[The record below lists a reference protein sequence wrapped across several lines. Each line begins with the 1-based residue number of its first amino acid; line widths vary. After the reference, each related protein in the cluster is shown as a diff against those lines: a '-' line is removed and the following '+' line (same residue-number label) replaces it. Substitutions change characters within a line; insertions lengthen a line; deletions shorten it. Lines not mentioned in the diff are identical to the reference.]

1 MNIEFKWDGVKL
13 LRKRSGFILVEA
25 LTSLTISLMIIF
37 MLSLCVSEQFKLI
50 NQWEQRVNAHKII
63 LLHLENSHMPDKV
76 MIKNRIYYYQKIENT
91 YQVKVNNHV
100 YQVKS

>member
-1 MNIEFKWDGVKL
+1 M
-13 LRKRSGFILVEA
+13 KRHSGFILVEA
-25 LTSLTISLMIIF
+25 LTSLTISLTIIF

-63 LLHLENSHMPDKV
+63 LLHLENSHMPNKV
-76 MIKNRIYYYQKIENT
+76 TIKNRIYYYQKIGNT
-91 YQVKVNNHV
+91 YQVRVNNYV

>member
-1 MNIEFKWDGVKL
+1 M
-13 LRKRSGFILVEA
+13 KRHSGFILVEA
-25 LTSLTISLMIIF
+25 LTSLTISLTIIF

-63 LLHLENSHMPDKV
+63 LLHLENSHMPNRV
-76 MIKNRIYYYQKIENT
+76 TIKNRIYYYQKIGNT
-91 YQVKVNNHV
+91 YQVRVNNHV

>member
-1 MNIEFKWDGVKL
+1 MNIEFKWDGVKS
-13 LRKRSGFILVEA
+13 LRRRSGFILVEA

-37 MLSLCVSEQFKLI
+37 MLSICVSEQFKLI
-50 NQWEQRVNAHKII
+50 NEWEQRVNAHKII
-63 LLHLENSHMPDKV
+63 LLHLKNKDIPNQV
-76 MIKNRIYYYQKIENT
+76 TIKNRIYNYQQIGNV

>member
-1 MNIEFKWDGVKL
+1 
-13 LRKRSGFILVEA
+13 
-25 LTSLTISLMIIF
+25 

-63 LLHLENSHMPDKV
+63 LLHLENSHMPNKV
-76 MIKNRIYYYQKIENT
+76 TIKNRIYYYQKIGKT
-91 YQVKVNNHV
+91 YQVRVNNYV

>member
-1 MNIEFKWDGVKL
+1 
-13 LRKRSGFILVEA
+13 
-25 LTSLTISLMIIF
+25 

-63 LLHLENSHMPDKV
+63 LLHLENSYMPNKV
-76 MIKNRIYYYQKIENT
+76 TIKNRIYYYQKIGNT
-91 YQVKVNNHV
+91 YQVRVNNYV

>member
-1 MNIEFKWDGVKL
+1 
-13 LRKRSGFILVEA
+13 
-25 LTSLTISLMIIF
+25 

-63 LLHLENSHMPDKV
+63 LLHLENPHMPKKV
-76 MIKNRIYYYQKIENT
+76 TVKNRIYYYQKIGNT
-91 YQVKVNNHV
+91 YQVRVNNHV